1 MGAHTSTLISGQIPL
16 VDADLGR
23 GTGADPTA
31 ARALVAPASHLRR
44 PLESGLGRGVRWI
57 RTVSATTTNS
67 KPLDETGPTLSHS
80 GGFAFGT
87 LGRGGEWV
95 WSRSS

>member
-1 MGAHTSTLISGQIPL
+1 MGANISTLTGGQIPL
-16 VDADLGR
+16 VDADPGR
-23 GTGADPTA
+23 DTGADPTA
-31 ARALVAPASHLRR
+31 VRALAAPAPHRLRS
-44 PLESGLGRGVRWI
+44 LESGLALGVPWI
-57 RTVSATTTNS
+57 HNVSATTTNS
-67 KPLDETGPTLSHS
+67 RPLDETGPTLSHS